1 MAKVADSVQLTIDG
15 QAVTVA
21 PGTTILQAA
30 AEAGIEIP
38 VLCYSDHTTSNGLCR
53 LCVVEVEGARGLQAS
68 CVTAVRQG
76 SVVKTRSPNVERARR
91 TILEMLAATVDLSE
105 SPELQ
110 TRLEEYD
117 AHPERFTGAKRHAP
131 PVIDDN
137 PVYIRDYAKCVL
149 CWRCVQVCG
158 QDAQFTHALSFNGRG
173 FDTSIG
179 TFYNNPLPLT
189 TCVFCG
195 QCVGTC
201 PTGALVGKREYLLEQ
216 GVEPEEV
223 LAVTRTLGK
232 DKASRGGPHLPEE
245 M

>member
-1 MAKVADSVQLTIDG
+1 VTDSVQLTIDG
-15 QAVTVA
+15 QTVTVA

-38 VLCYSDHTTSNGLCR
+38 VLCYSDHTTANGLCR

-68 CVTAVRQG
+68 CVTTVRQG
-76 SVVKTRSPNVERARR
+76 AVVKTRSPNVDRARR
-91 TILEMLAATVDLSE
+91 TILEMLASTVDLTQ

-110 TRLEEYD
+110 KRLEEYG
-117 AHPERFTGAKRHAP
+117 ARPERFEGGKRQTP

-158 QDAQFTHALSFNGRG
+158 QDAQFTHALTFNGRG
-173 FDTSIG
+173 FHTSIG
-179 TFYNNPLPLT
+179 TFFNDPLPLT

-201 PTGALVGKREYLLEQ
+201 PTGALVGKREHLLEQ
-216 GVEPEEV
+216 GVAPEEV

-232 DKASRGGPHLPEE
+232 DKASRGGPHLQEE
-245 M
+245 F